1 MRSMRSCDFC
11 SRWAS
16 QRVGGGGSELK
27 SLGSHIVQHFWNRE
41 HPERACQTRREH
53 TPRELPLSVVVGML
67 WCRALQIYPEGS
79 LHEKKM
85 KCFRECF
92 LRVVALPAR
101 VRLSRSEGGVFFS
114 PDCFSVSQPNLF
126 CWDSQILDELDCLLS
141 VHKIQYCRRGHFG
154 SDLCTELR

>member
-67 WCRALQIYPEGS
+67 WCRALKIYPEGS

-101 VRLSRSEGGVFFS
+101 VRLSRSEGGVFVS
-114 PDCFSVSQPNLF
+114 PDLF
-126 CWDSQILDELDCLLS
+126 VFHNQIDF
-141 VHKIQYCRRGHFG
+141 VGTHKFLTSWIVFF
-154 SDLCTELR
+154 LCTRFSIVAVVILAQIFAQN